1 MARLFEKYKKQCV
14 ILGIIVLCIIFVA
27 YLSALFQAGFWHGDA
42 FLYEQEDGSFK
53 GSDIYAEYK
62 MKISAADY
70 GADIDFY
77 VNDKLNHY
85 KIKYSGNDFQ
95 RDVEITENDNTIFE
109 GSAFYSN
116 KNWILHQKNTELPSD
131 IKVYTGNY
139 VPTEE
144 ELFPGY
150 TKLYDWTV
158 AEKTDIRGNAYMLI
172 LIFLLGAFLF
182 LDIKFPKLFWLLEH
196 RLDVYGGEP
205 SDWYLFS
212 QKIGR
217 WILAIAIFVF
227 MILTFTMH

>member
-1 MARLFEKYKKQCV
+1 MAKLFEKYKKQCI
-14 ILGIIVLCIIFVA
+14 ILGIIILVIVFVI
-27 YLSALFQAGFWHGDA
+27 YLMAMLQPGFWHGDA
-42 FLYEQEDGSFK
+42 FLYKMDDGSFK
-53 GSDIYAEYK
+53 GSDMYAEYK
-62 MKISAADY
+62 MIISEENY

-85 KIKYSGNDFQ
+85 KIQYSGNDFQ
-95 RDVEITENDNTIFE
+95 KDVKITENDNTIFE
-109 GSAFYSN
+109 GTAFCSDN
-116 KNWILHQKNTELPSD
+116 NWILHQNNIEPVGD
-131 IKVYTGNY
+131 YKVYTGNY

-150 TKLYDWTV
+150 TRLYNW
-158 AEKTDIRGNAYMLI
+158 AIAKKTDIRGNAYMLI
-172 LIFLLGAFLF
+172 FIFILAFSLF
-182 LDIKFPKLFWLLEH
+182 LDIKFWMLEH